1 MYNPM
6 FDPDLTIQG
15 FLENF
20 LKMLEMGTKPLE
32 TRGMEMNRLKLH
44 TIRLGTASRDYIW
57 GFSI

>member
-20 LKMLEMGTKPLE
+20 LKMLEMGTKSLE
-32 TRGMEMNRLKLH
+32 TRGMEMNRLKLD
-44 TIRLGTASRDYIW
+44 TNRLGTASRN
-57 GFSI
+57 